1 MWLPSCRQSLGALPS
16 LLLAGCLGQA
26 NTAKTGPAGDA
37 EPCPSGLIEDFEDG
51 DAQILPR
58 EGRSGTW
65 YPEADEEGTTIA
77 PDGEFESVE
86 GGADGSKRAAHLR
99 GKTADG
105 KNVWAGIGVNFAD
118 PKRPYDASK
127 YRGIAFRARRGKT
140 ATPLVIVRV
149 PDAQSDPEG
158 GECKECWND
167 FGARLELSPE
177 WKTYVLPFDQ
187 LEQEPGWGEPKPEL
201 AASKLFGLKFQVKA
215 PSTVYDIW
223 VDDIRFVGCRP

>member
-1 MWLPSCRQSLGALPS
+1 MRIHPGHLGLCAVLG
-16 LLLAGCLGQA
+16 LLGGGCLGQA
-26 NTAKTGPAGDA
+26 SNAKASSDGSLA
-37 EPCPSGLIEDFEDG
+37 ECASGVIEDFEDG
-51 DAQILPR
+51 DAQILAR

-77 PDGEFESVE
+77 PDGEFEPVE
-86 GGADGSKRAAHLR
+86 GGAAGSKRAAHFR

-105 KNVWAGIGVNFAD
+105 KNVWAGIGFNLAN

-127 YRGIAFRARRGKT
+127 YTGIAFRARRAKT

-158 GECKECWND
+158 GECKDCWND
-167 FGARLELSPE
+167 FGARLELTPE

-187 LEQEPGWGEPKPEL
+187 LEQEPGWGEQKPEL
-201 AASKLFGLKFQVKA
+201 AANKLFGLKFQVKA
-215 PSTVYDIW
+215 PSTAYDIW
-223 VDDIRFVGCRP
+223 VDDIHFVGCSP